1 MPASVNSA
9 KKPATKLSVIATTKE
24 KAKEAAPSEPSKKP
38 RRAAAKTPAPNRKA
52 KSNGAM
58 VSDQQRRN
66 YVEVAAYY
74 IAERRG
80 FKCGSELEDWAQA
93 EREVDR
99 LIRENRLN
107 F

>member
-1 MPASVNSA
+1 MSAASVNPASESTAGLRVVA
-9 KKPATKLSVIATTKE
+9 KPKDKTASSPKGTIVK
-24 KAKEAAPSEPSKKP
+24 KAKPGGAAS
-38 RRAAAKTPAPNRKA
+38 
-52 KSNGAM
+52 
-58 VSDQQRRN
+58 SDQQRRN

-80 FKCGSELEDWAQA
+80 FQGGSELEDWAQA

-99 LIRENRLN
+99 LLRGNPLS